1 MICVRE
7 YQAQLID
14 AARESMKQGHKR
26 LLIQSPTGAGKTR
39 ISAGIADSAVA
50 KRNRVLFV
58 VSGRQ
63 LVTQALA
70 SYEALG
76 IDAAPLMAGFAYR
89 KDALVQ
95 VASVHTLCSRL
106 HTLDW
111 LEPALII
118 SDEAH
123 EAASSESGMWQRI
136 RERWPH
142 AFELGLSATPRP
154 TKSYSALLTGPSYE
168 WLISEGYLVRP
179 RYFSVKE
186 SDSELL
192 KVSGGDFTEVSQA
205 AAFEKLTLIGGVVKH
220 WQTFAEGRP
229 TVLFGPNVAT
239 SRRNAE
245 LFIEAGIPAFHI
257 DSETPHDE
265 RQSAFH
271 ALADGSLKV
280 ICNYAVLNRGFDCPA
295 VSCVIYERETKSLAA
310 WIQAVGRGLR
320 SYPGKTDCVVLDL
333 GENYYRHGDF
343 VDDPVE
349 WTLDG
354 RQSAE
359 KEREEKLEAKPRKD
373 VTCSQ
378 CHLVYKAAARCP
390 GCGFT
395 PEARSAEVTQDERR
409 DAELCEVTVKPTERH
424 KLDSLE
430 RKVQVYS
437 ELLGL
442 CIDKGWSKGAAFH
455 SYKKIYGVG
464 PSPAVQRD
472 AKPAPPS
479 TDTREWRKRESQT
492 YARRKSYAERRRVEV
507 GAAHD

>member
-1 MICVRE
+1 
-7 YQAQLID
+7 
-14 AARESMKQGHKR
+14 MKKGHKR
-26 LLIQSPTGAGKTR
+26 LLLQSPTGAGKTR

-106 HTLDW
+106 ETLGW
-111 LEPALII
+111 LEPALIV

-123 EAASSESGMWQRI
+123 EAASSETGMWQRI
-136 RERWPH
+136 RERWPN

-154 TKSYSALLTGPSYE
+154 TKSYSALLPGPSYE
-168 WLISEGYLVRP
+168 WLIQEGYLVRP

-186 SDSELL
+186 SDSTLL
-192 KVSGGDFTEVSQA
+192 KLSGGDYTETSQA

-239 SRRNAE
+239 SSRNAE
-245 LFIEAGIPAFHI
+245 MFNEAGIPSFHI
-257 DSETPHDE
+257 DADTPHDE
-265 RQSAFH
+265 RQAAFK
-271 ALADGSLKV
+271 ALADGTLKV
-280 ICNYAVLNRGFDCPA
+280 LCNYAVLNRGFDCPA

-320 SYPGKTDCVVLDL
+320 AHPGKTDCVVLDL

-343 VDDPVE
+343 VADPVE
-349 WTLDG
+349 WSLDG

-359 KEREEKLEAKPRKD
+359 KDREEMLSDKPRKD
-373 VTCSQ
+373 VKCSQ

-390 GCGFT
+390 GCGHK
-395 PEARSAEVTQDERR
+395 PEAKPAEYEADERR
-409 DAELCEVTVKPTERH
+409 DAALAEVTLKPTERH
-424 KLDSLE
+424 KLDSAE
-430 RKVQVYS
+430 RKTQVYG

-442 CIDKGWSKGAAFH
+442 CAEKGWAKGAAYH
-455 SYKKIYGVG
+455 SYKKLYGVG

-472 AKPAPPS
+472 AKPIKPS
-479 TDTREWRKRESQT
+479 QDTKDWRKRETQT
-492 YARRKSYAERRRVEV
+492 FMRRQTYAERRRVDV
-507 GAAHD
+507 QAAAHD